1 MILTMAE
8 QLLIERMIQYNAG
21 LTNCLEGGTPI
32 VQNKINIKESMR
44 HVIESEAK
52 AISGIDVDD
61 AFEAA
66 VNLML
71 ACPGKIITTGIG
83 KAGYVAQRFAA
94 TLASTG
100 TPAFFI
106 HPAEAGHG
114 DLGMLTEGDLILAFS
129 TSGKSIEVL
138 EMLQNAAQLGLSQ
151 VIGVTSHADSPLR
164 ELSTI
169 ILNMGPDIEEPCPLK
184 LTPSSTIAVMSAI
197 CDAIALTLIPLK
209 GFTKEQ
215 YGMRH
220 HKGYLGAISRQE
232 KHYDSQD

>member
-1 MILTMAE
+1 M
-8 QLLIERMIQYNAG
+8 
-21 LTNCLEGGTPI
+21 PDS
-32 VQNKINIKESMR
+32 INIKESMQR
-44 HVIESEAK
+44 VIETEAK
-52 AISGIDVDD
+52 AIAAIEVND
-61 AFEAA
+61 AFESA
-66 VNLML
+66 VQLIL
-71 ACPGKIITTGIG
+71 SCPGKIITTGIG

-94 TLASTG
+94 TLSSTG

-138 EMLQNAAQLGLSQ
+138 EMLRNAADLGLTD
-151 VIGVTSHADSPLR
+151 VIGVTSHAESPLR
-164 ELSTI
+164 ELSSVI
-169 ILNMGPDIEEPCPLK
+169 IDMGPDIEEPCPLN
-184 LTPSSTIAVMSAI
+184 LTPSATIAVMSAI

-232 KHYDSQD
+232 KQYDNQD